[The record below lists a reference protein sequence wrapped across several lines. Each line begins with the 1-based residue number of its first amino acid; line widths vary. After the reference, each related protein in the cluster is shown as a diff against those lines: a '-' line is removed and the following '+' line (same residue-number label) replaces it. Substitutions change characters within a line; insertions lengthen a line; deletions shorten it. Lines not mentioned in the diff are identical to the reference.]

1 MLLAPSPLAAE
12 TINRSVRITDTG
24 YVPAV
29 VTIEP
34 GETVTWFNAGRRDHT
49 VTSNSGTQI
58 SSGAIGHGGEI
69 TIGFDKRGTYA
80 YHSAFLRDHLH
91 GIVVVGGPGRPNAVT
106 VTVTVPA
113 TVLPDRVALSPEALR
128 SVSTS
133 PLFARSSQRDDETGQ
148 EIGLVLAAGVTAAAV
163 IVGLVLV
170 GRHRAPGAD
179 V

>member
-1 MLLAPSPLAAE
+1 MALSERGAVSLLRLRMR
-12 TINRSVRITDTG
+12 RS
-24 YVPAV
+24 AL
-29 VTIEP
+29 
-34 GETVTWFNAGRRDHT
+34 
-49 VTSNSGTQI
+49 
-58 SSGAIGHGGEI
+58 IG
-69 TIGFDKRGTYA
+69 IG
-80 YHSAFLRDHLH
+80 SALL
-91 GIVVVGGPGRPNAVT
+91 VL
-106 VTVTVPA
+106 
-113 TVLPDRVALSPEALR
+113 LPDRVALSPEALR